1 MDRSIHVVV
10 VQFKPRKGDYAANL
24 ARLAGIFSQIDSLDP
39 RPDVAVFAETA
50 LTGYFVEGGVR
61 DVALTAGAFARDLQA
76 QYASAVTTPRTLD
89 VCIGFYEVWNNAF
102 YNSALY
108 VTLGQDGP
116 VIRHVHRK
124 LFLPTYGLF
133 DEERFVDRGFE
144 VRAFETEWGRT
155 AMLIC
160 EDAWHSLT
168 GTVAALDGATMLFV
182 LSASPARGVWPR
194 EDEGPVP
201 ANLKRWERLARD
213 IAEEHGVFVALVNL
227 VGTEGGKTFSG
238 GSIICGP
245 HGDVRARAPLW
256 DETMMTISLDPQ
268 DITRARSDVPL
279 LTDLQTMM
287 PHLMRA
293 VDRIQ
298 AGERFVLTY
307 DDAPTDG
314 GPLTPVGSEADGER
328 ADAPSTEET
337 ARRPSEEKGPKKVPH
352 AEEAKP
358 AKKVSRATKQPSA
371 SRSTAKAGTDASRNG
386 SDPLPVLRAA
396 ESRSGP
402 PPLEIDPELT
412 AGWLV
417 SFLREEFERRGFE
430 KSVVGLSGGVDS
442 AVTAYLS
449 AEALGKNNVLAVRM
463 PYRTSNPDSLAH
475 AQLVIDQLGIESRTI
490 DISPA
495 VDGYLTNEPEADPA
509 RRGNVM
515 ARERMIV
522 LFDQS
527 AKSHALPVGTGNK
540 TERLLGYFTWHADDS
555 PPINPLGDLFKTQVW
570 QLAKFLGVPDVI
582 VGKPASADLI
592 EGQTDEGD
600 FGVSYAEAD
609 KILNWLVSGYSPT
622 ALAARG
628 FDSDK
633 VELVRKRLAG
643 THWKR
648 KLPTVALLSPTGIG
662 ESYLRPVD
670 Y

>member
-1 MDRSIHVVV
+1 MDRSIHLVV
-10 VQFKPRKGDYAANL
+10 VQFKPRKGDYTANI
-24 ARLAGIFSQIDSLDP
+24 ARLAGIFSQIDALEP
-39 RPDVAVFAETA
+39 RPDIAVFAETA

-61 DVALTAGAFARDLQA
+61 DVALTAGAFARDLQT
-76 QYASAVTTPRTLD
+76 QYLSAVNTPRTLD

-108 VTLGQDGP
+108 VTLGGEGP

-144 VRAFETEWGRT
+144 VRAFDTEYGRVGV
-155 AMLIC
+155 LIC

-168 GTVAALDGATMLFV
+168 GTVAALDGASMIFV
-182 LSASPARGVWPR
+182 VAASPARGVWPR

-238 GSIICGP
+238 GSIVCGP
-245 HGDVRARAPLW
+245 NGEVRARAPLW
-256 DETMMTISLDPQ
+256 DETIMTISLDPQ
-268 DITRARSDVPL
+268 DLTRARSDTPL

-287 PHLMRA
+287 PHLMRT

-298 AGERFVLTY
+298 AGERLVLDY
-307 DDAPTDG
+307 DDSPSSG
-314 GPLTPVGSEADGER
+314 GPLTPLGREADGER
-328 ADAPSTEET
+328 ADAPSTEGTTAET
-337 ARRPSEEKGPKKVPH
+337 GTSSNRTTISKGSRKGV
-352 AEEAKP
+352 AK
-358 AKKVSRATKQPSA
+358 
-371 SRSTAKAGTDASRNG
+371 STGKSTSPPQAVGARNG
-386 SDPLPVLRAA
+386 SEPIPILHTPD
-396 ESRSGP
+396 SRSGP
-402 PPLEIDPELT
+402 PPLEIDAELT
-412 AGWLV
+412 SSWLI

-430 KSVVGLSGGVDS
+430 KAVVGLSGGVDS
-442 AVTAYLS
+442 AVTSYL
-449 AEALGKNNVLAVRM
+449 AAKALGKENVIAIRM

-475 AQLVIDQLGIESRTI
+475 AQLVIDRLGIEARTI

-495 VDGYLTNEPEADPA
+495 VDGYLAQEPDADPA

-527 AKSHALPVGTGNK
+527 AKYHALPVGTGNK

-570 QLAKFLGVPDVI
+570 QLARHLGVPDVI
-582 VGKPASADLI
+582 VSKPASADLI

-600 FGVSYAEAD
+600 FGISYAEAD
-609 KILNWLVSGYSPT
+609 EILNWLVSGYSPA
-622 ALAARG
+622 ALAARA
-628 FDSDK
+628 FDAKK
-633 VELVRKRLAG
+633 VEIVRKRLAG

-648 KLPTVALLSPTGIG
+648 KLPTVALLSQTGIG

>member
-1 MDRSIHVVV
+1 MDRLVHLVV

-24 ARLAGIFSQIDSLDP
+24 ARLAGIFSQIDNLDP
-39 RPDVAVFAETA
+39 RPDIAAFSETA

-61 DVALTAGAFARDLQA
+61 DVAMTAGALARDLNA
-76 QYASAVTTPRTLD
+76 QYLAAVNTPRLLD

-108 VTLGQDGP
+108 VTLGAEQP
-116 VIRHVHRK
+116 LIRHVHRK

-144 VRAFETEWGRT
+144 VRAFDTDWGRA

-168 GTVAALDGATMLFV
+168 GTVAALDGATMIFIV
-182 LSASPARGVWPR
+182 SASPGRGVWPR
-194 EDEGPVP
+194 EGEGPVP

-227 VGTEGGKTFSG
+227 VGTEGGKTFAG

-245 HGDVRARAPLW
+245 HGDVRAQAPLW
-256 DETMMTISLDPQ
+256 DEAILAISLDPQ
-268 DITRARSDVPL
+268 DLTRARSDAPL

-287 PHLMRA
+287 PHLMRS
-293 VDRIQ
+293 VDRIH
-298 AGERFVLTY
+298 AGEQRVLDY
-307 DDAPTDG
+307 DDAATDG
-314 GPLTPVGSEADGER
+314 GPLTPIGRPGDGER

-337 ARRPSEEKGPKKVPH
+337 LRTPKAGAEPKKPPTKRASKKARSKASQNGTEPLTVTR
-352 AEEAKP
+352 AP
-358 AKKVSRATKQPSA
+358 AVSA
-371 SRSTAKAGTDASRNG
+371 
-386 SDPLPVLRAA
+386 
-396 ESRSGP
+396 GP
-402 PPLEIDPELT
+402 PPLDIDPELT
-412 AGWLV
+412 AKWLV
-417 SFLREEFERRGFE
+417 AFLREEFERRNFE
-430 KSVVGLSGGVDS
+430 RAVVGLSGGVDS
-442 AVTAYLS
+442 AVTTFLA
-449 AEALGKNNVLAVRM
+449 AEALGSDNVLAVRM
-463 PYRTSNPDSLAH
+463 PYRTSSPDSLAH
-475 AQLVIDQLGIESRTI
+475 AQLVIDAVGVESRTI
-490 DISPA
+490 DISAA
-495 VDGYLTNEPEADPA
+495 VDGYLANEPDADPA

-515 ARERMIV
+515 ARERMII

-527 AKSHALPVGTGNK
+527 AKCHALPVGTGNK

-570 QLAKFLGVPDVI
+570 QLAKFLGVPEVI
-582 VGKPASADLI
+582 VTKPASADLI

-600 FGVSYAEAD
+600 FGISYPEAD
-609 KILNWLVSGYSPT
+609 KILNWLISGYSPA

-628 FDSDK
+628 FDPNK
-633 VELVRKRLAG
+633 LEIVRKRLAG

-648 KLPTVALLSPTGIG
+648 KLPTVALVSPTGIG

>member
-1 MDRSIHVVV
+1 MDRSIHLVV
-10 VQFKPRKGDYAANL
+10 VQFKPRKGDYTANIE
-24 ARLAGIFSQIDSLDP
+24 RLAGIFSQIDALDP

-50 LTGYFVEGGVR
+50 LTGYFVEGGIR
-61 DVALTAGAFARDLQA
+61 DVAMTAGALARDLQA
-76 QYASAVTTPRTLD
+76 QYATAVTTPRPLD

-108 VTLGQDGP
+108 VTLGGGTDEP

-124 LFLPTYGLF
+124 LFLPTYGMF

-144 VRAFETEWGRT
+144 VRAFDTDWGRA

-168 GTVAALDGATMLFV
+168 GTVAALDGATTIFI

-213 IAEEHGVFVALVNL
+213 IAEEQGVFVALVNL

-238 GSIICGP
+238 GSIIAGP
-245 HGDVRARAPLW
+245 YGDIRARAPLW
-256 DETMMTISLDPQ
+256 DETIMTITLDPQ
-268 DITRARSDVPL
+268 DLTRARSDAPL

-287 PHLMRA
+287 PHLMRT

-298 AGERFVLTY
+298 AGERLVLSY
-307 DDAPTDG
+307 DEGPSEG
-314 GPLTPVGSEADGER
+314 GPLTPLDRSAAGER
-328 ADAPSTEET
+328 ADAPSSEET
-337 ARRPSEEKGPKKVPH
+337 ARRPSGRSRKGSS
-352 AEEAKP
+352 AA
-358 AKKVSRATKQPSA
+358 STRASSKTKASNKSA
-371 SRSTAKAGTDASRNG
+371 NPGRNG
-386 SDPLPVLRAA
+386 SEPIPVMRTPD
-396 ESRSGP
+396 SPGGP
-402 PPLEIDPELT
+402 PPVAIDAQLT
-412 AGWLV
+412 TGWLA

-430 KSVVGLSGGVDS
+430 KAVIGLSGGVDS
-442 AVTAYLS
+442 AVTAFLS
-449 AEALGKNNVLAVRM
+449 TQALGPENVIGVRM
-463 PYRTSNPDSLAH
+463 PYRTSNPESLAH
-475 AQLVIDQLGIESRTI
+475 AQLVIDKLGIESRTI

-495 VDGYLTNEPEADPA
+495 VDGYLANEPDADPG

-522 LFDQS
+522 LFDLS
-527 AKSHALPVGTGNK
+527 AKYKALPVGTGNK

-570 QLAKFLGVPDVI
+570 QLATFLGVPHVI
-582 VGKPASADLI
+582 VSKPASADLI
-592 EGQTDEGD
+592 EGQTDERD
-600 FGVSYAEAD
+600 FGISYAEAD
-609 KILNWLVSGYSPT
+609 QILNWLVSGYSPA
-622 ALAARG
+622 ALVSRG
-628 FDSDK
+628 FDPAK
-633 VELVRKRLAG
+633 VELVRTRLAG

-648 KLPTVALLSPTGIG
+648 KLPTVAMVSATGIG

>member
-1 MDRSIHVVV
+1 MDRSIHLVVI
-10 VQFKPRKGDYAANL
+10 QLKPRKGHYAANL
-24 ARLAGIFSQIDSLDP
+24 ARLAGIFSQIDSLEP

-61 DVALTAGAFARDLQA
+61 DVALTAGAFARDLQS
-76 QYASAVTTPRTLD
+76 QYTSAVNTPRPLD
-89 VCIGFYEVWNNAF
+89 LCIGFYEVWNNAF

-108 VTLGQDGP
+108 VTLGGEEP

-133 DEERFVDRGFE
+133 DEERFVDSGFE
-144 VRAFETEWGRT
+144 VRAFDTDWGRA

-168 GTVAALDGATMLFV
+168 GTVAALDGATTVFV
-182 LSASPARGVWPR
+182 LSASPARGVWRR
-194 EDEGPVP
+194 EDEGPIP

-245 HGDVRARAPLW
+245 HGDVRAQAPLW
-256 DETMMTISLDPQ
+256 DETIMTITLDPH
-268 DITRARSDVPL
+268 DLTRARSDAPL
-279 LTDLQTMM
+279 LNDLEKMM
-287 PHLMRA
+287 PHLMRT

-298 AGERFVLTY
+298 AGEPLTLSY
-307 DDAPTDG
+307 DDGRTDG
-314 GPLTPVGSEADGER
+314 GPLTPAGKRGDGER

-337 ARRPSEEKGPKKVPH
+337 ARQ
-352 AEEAKP
+352 P
-358 AKKVSRATKQPSA
+358 AKKSRKPTRATTRKPSPDLD
-371 SRSTAKAGTDASRNG
+371 AGARNRNG
-386 SDPLPVLRAA
+386 NEPIPVVRTPNAPG
-396 ESRSGP
+396 GP
-402 PPLEIDPELT
+402 PPLEIDAELT
-412 AGWLV
+412 ADWLV

-430 KSVVGLSGGVDS
+430 KAVLGLSGGVDS
-442 AVTAYLS
+442 AVTAYLT
-449 AEALGKNNVLAVRM
+449 ARALGPENVIAVRM

-495 VDGYLTNEPEADPA
+495 VDGYLAHEPDADPA

-527 AKSHALPVGTGNK
+527 AKYHALPVGTGNK

-570 QLAKFLGVPDVI
+570 QLARFLGVPDAI
-582 VGKPASADLI
+582 VSKPASADLI

-600 FGVSYAEAD
+600 FGISYAEAD
-609 KILNWLVSGYSPT
+609 EILNWLVSGYSP
-622 ALAARG
+622 AVLVERG
-628 FDSDK
+628 FDTAK

-648 KLPTVALLSPTGIG
+648 KLPTVAMLSATGIG
-662 ESYLRPVD
+662 EAYLRPVD

>member
-1 MDRSIHVVV
+1 M
-10 VQFKPRKGDYAANL
+10 KPRKGDYTANVE
-24 ARLAGIFSQIDSLDP
+24 RLAGIFSQIDALDP

-61 DVALTAGAFARDLQA
+61 DVAMTAGALARDLQA
-76 QYASAVTTPRTLD
+76 QYARAVTTPRPLD

-108 VTLGQDGP
+108 VTLGGGSEEP

-124 LFLPTYGLF
+124 LFLPTYGMF

-144 VRAFETEWGRT
+144 VRAFDTDWGRA

-168 GTVAALDGATMLFV
+168 GTVAALDGATTIFI

-213 IAEEHGVFVALVNL
+213 ISEEQGVFVALVNL

-238 GSIICGP
+238 GSIITGP
-245 HGDVRARAPLW
+245 YGDVRAKAPLW
-256 DETMMTISLDPQ
+256 DETIMTITLDPE
-268 DITRARSDVPL
+268 DLTRARSDAPL

-287 PHLMRA
+287 PHLMRT

-298 AGERFVLTY
+298 AGERLVLSY
-307 DDAPTDG
+307 DEGPSVG
-314 GPLTPVGSEADGER
+314 GPLTPLDRSASGER
-328 ADAPSTEET
+328 ADAPSSEET
-337 ARRPSEEKGPKKVPH
+337 ARSPSRKTRKGSKS
-352 AEEAKP
+352 AK
-358 AKKVSRATKQPSA
+358 
-371 SRSTAKAGTDASRNG
+371 ASRNG
-386 SDPLPVLRAA
+386 SEPIPVLRTTD
-396 ESRSGP
+396 SPGGP
-402 PPLEIDPELT
+402 PPVAIDAQLA

-417 SFLREEFERRGFE
+417 SFLEEEFERRGFE
-430 KSVVGLSGGVDS
+430 KAVVGLSGGVDS
-442 AVTAYLS
+442 AVTAFLS
-449 AEALGKNNVLAVRM
+449 AQALGPENVIGVRM
-463 PYRTSNPDSLAH
+463 PYRTSNPESLAH
-475 AQLVIDQLGIESRTI
+475 AQLVIDELGIESRTI

-495 VDGYLTNEPEADPA
+495 VDGYLANEPDADPG

-522 LFDQS
+522 LFDLS
-527 AKSHALPVGTGNK
+527 AKYKALPVGTGNK

-555 PPINPLGDLFKTQVW
+555 PPVNPLGDLFKTQVW
-570 QLAKFLGVPDVI
+570 QLATFLGVPDVI
-582 VGKPASADLI
+582 VSKPASADLI
-592 EGQTDEGD
+592 EGQTDERD
-600 FGVSYAEAD
+600 FGISYAEAD
-609 KILNWLVSGYSPT
+609 EILNWLVSGYSPAT
-622 ALAARG
+622 LVARG
-628 FDSDK
+628 FDPVK

-648 KLPTVALLSPTGIG
+648 KLPTVAMVSATGIG
-662 ESYLRPVD
+662 EAYLRPVD

>member
-1 MDRSIHVVV
+1 MDRSIHLVI
-10 VQFKPRKGDYAANL
+10 VQLKPRKGDYSANL
-24 ARLAGIFSQIDSLDP
+24 ERLAGIFSQIDALEP

-61 DVALTAGAFARDLQA
+61 DVAMTAGAFARDLQA
-76 QYASAVTTPRTLD
+76 QYASAVTTPRPLD
-89 VCIGFYEVWNNAF
+89 VCIGFYEEWNNAF

-108 VTLGQDGP
+108 VTLGGGSDDP

-124 LFLPTYGLF
+124 LFLPTYGMF

-144 VRAFETEWGRT
+144 IRAFDTPSGRA

-168 GTVAALDGATMLFV
+168 GTVAALDGATTLYIV
-182 LSASPARGVWPR
+182 SASPARGIWPR
-194 EDEGPVP
+194 EEEGSVP

-238 GSIICGP
+238 GSIVCGP

-256 DETMMTISLDPQ
+256 DETIMTISLDPE
-268 DITRARSDVPL
+268 DLTRARSDVPL

-287 PHLMRA
+287 PHLMRT

-298 AGERFVLTY
+298 AGERLVLDY
-307 DDAPTDG
+307 DDAP
-314 GPLTPVGSEADGER
+314 
-328 ADAPSTEET
+328 
-337 ARRPSEEKGPKKVPH
+337 
-352 AEEAKP
+352 
-358 AKKVSRATKQPSA
+358 
-371 SRSTAKAGTDASRNG
+371 AKAGPLAVPERSGKKPKSGKAAAAKLNG
-386 SDPLPVLRAA
+386 TEPIRVLRTPQ
-396 ESRSGP
+396 SPGGP
-402 PPLEIDPELT
+402 PPLEIDAEL
-412 AGWLV
+412 ASGWLV
-417 SFLREEFERRGFE
+417 SFLREEFERRGF
-430 KSVVGLSGGVDS
+430 KKAVVGLSGGVDS
-442 AVTAYLS
+442 AVTAFLS
-449 AEALGKNNVLAVRM
+449 AEALGKENVVAIRM
-463 PYRTSNPDSLAH
+463 PYRTSNPESLAH
-475 AQLVIDQLGIESRTI
+475 AQLVIDELGIEARTI

-495 VDGYLTNEPEADPA
+495 VDGYLANEPDADPA

-527 AKSHALPVGTGNK
+527 ARYKALPVGTGNK

-555 PPINPLGDLFKTQVW
+555 PPINPLGDLYKTQVW
-570 QLAKFLGVPDVI
+570 QLAKHLGVPSVI
-582 VGKPASADLI
+582 IEKPASADLI

-600 FGVSYAEAD
+600 FGISYPEAD
-609 KILNWLVSGYSPT
+609 KILNWLVNGYNAAS
-622 ALAARG
+622 LSARG
-628 FDSDK
+628 FDPSK

-648 KLPTVALLSPTGIG
+648 KLPTVALLSGSGIG

>member
-1 MDRSIHVVV
+1 
-10 VQFKPRKGDYAANL
+10 
-24 ARLAGIFSQIDSLDP
+24 
-39 RPDVAVFAETA
+39 
-50 LTGYFVEGGVR
+50 
-61 DVALTAGAFARDLQA
+61 
-76 QYASAVTTPRTLD
+76 

-108 VTLGQDGP
+108 VTLGGGTAEP
-116 VIRHVHRK
+116 SIRHVHRK
-124 LFLPTYGLF
+124 LFLPTYGMF

-144 VRAFETEWGRT
+144 VRAFDTSWGRA

-168 GTVAALDGATMLFV
+168 GTVAALDGATTIFI

-213 IAEEHGVFVALVNL
+213 IAEEQGVFVALVNL

-238 GSIICGP
+238 GSIIAGP
-245 HGDVRARAPLW
+245 YGDVRAKAPLW
-256 DETMMTISLDPQ
+256 DETIMTITLDP
-268 DITRARSDVPL
+268 DDLTRARSDAPL

-287 PHLMRA
+287 PHLMRT

-298 AGERFVLTY
+298 AGERLVLSY
-307 DDAPTDG
+307 DEGASDG
-314 GPLTPVGSEADGER
+314 GPLTPLDRSASGER
-328 ADAPSTEET
+328 ADASSTEET
-337 ARRPSEEKGPKKVPH
+337 TRRSKGK
-352 AEEAKP
+352 
-358 AKKVSRATKQPSA
+358 ATRKS
-371 SRSTAKAGTDASRNG
+371 AKASLNG
-386 SDPLPVLRAA
+386 SEPIPVLRMPD
-396 ESRSGP
+396 SPGGP
-402 PPLEIDPELT
+402 PPVAIDAQLA

-430 KSVVGLSGGVDS
+430 KAVVGLSGGVDS
-442 AVTAYLS
+442 AVTAFL
-449 AEALGKNNVLAVRM
+449 AAQALGPANVIAVRM

-475 AQLVIDQLGIESRTI
+475 AQLVIDKLGIQSRTI

-495 VDGYLTNEPEADPA
+495 VDGYLSHEPDADPG

-522 LFDQS
+522 LFDLS
-527 AKSHALPVGTGNK
+527 AKYKALPVGTGNK

-570 QLAKFLGVPDVI
+570 QLATFLGVPDVI
-582 VGKPASADLI
+582 VSKPASADLI

-600 FGVSYAEAD
+600 FGISYAEAD
-609 KILNWLVSGYSPT
+609 EILNWLVSGYSPA
-622 ALAARG
+622 ALIARG
-628 FDSDK
+628 FNPAK

-648 KLPTVALLSPTGIG
+648 KLPTVAMVSATGIG
-662 ESYLRPVD
+662 EAYLRPVD

>member
-1 MDRSIHVVV
+1 MDRSIHLVV
-10 VQFKPRKGDYAANL
+10 VQFKPRKGEYAANL

-61 DVALTAGAFARDLQA
+61 DVATTAGAFARDLQA

-108 VTLGQDGP
+108 ATLGGDQA

-124 LFLPTYGLF
+124 LFLPTYGMF

-144 VRAFETEWGRT
+144 VRAFDTAWGRA

-168 GTVAALDGATMLFV
+168 GTVAALDGATMVFV
-182 LSASPARGVWPR
+182 VSASPARGIWPR

-213 IAEEHGVFVALVNL
+213 MAEEHGVFVALVNL
-227 VGTEGGKTFSG
+227 VGTEGGKTFAG

-245 HGDVRARAPLW
+245 HGDIRARAPLW
-256 DETMMTISLDPQ
+256 DETIMTISLDPQ
-268 DITRARSDVPL
+268 DLTRARSDAPL

-287 PHLMRA
+287 PHLMRT

-298 AGERFVLTY
+298 AGERLELSY
-307 DDAPTDG
+307 DDEPTDG
-314 GPLTPVGSEADGER
+314 GPLTP
-328 ADAPSTEET
+328 
-337 ARRPSEEKGPKKVPH
+337 
-352 AEEAKP
+352 
-358 AKKVSRATKQPSA
+358 A
-371 SRSTAKAGTDASRNG
+371 SRSAGAARGAATKRPAKSSKRVADNAEASRNG
-386 SDPLPVLRAA
+386 TEPIAVIRAP

-417 SFLREEFERRGFE
+417 SFLREEFDRRGFE
-430 KSVVGLSGGVDS
+430 KAVVGLSGGVDS

-449 AEALGKNNVLAVRM
+449 AQALGKENVVAIRM
-463 PYRTSNPDSLAH
+463 PYRSSNPDSLAH
-475 AQLVIDQLGIESRTI
+475 AQLVIDELGIQARTI

-495 VDGYLTNEPEADPA
+495 VDGYLASEPDADPA

-527 AKSHALPVGTGNK
+527 AKYHALPVGTGNK

-570 QLAKFLGVPDVI
+570 ELAKFLGVPDVI
-582 VGKPASADLI
+582 VSKPASADLI
-592 EGQTDEGD
+592 AGQTDEGD
-600 FGVSYAEAD
+600 FGISYAKAD
-609 KILNWLVSGYSPT
+609 EILNWLVSGYSPSS
-622 ALAARG
+622 LVSRG
-628 FDSDK
+628 FDPDM

>member
-1 MDRSIHVVV
+1 MDRSIHLVV
-10 VQFKPRKGDYAANL
+10 VQFKPRKGDYTANVE
-24 ARLAGIFSQIDSLDP
+24 RLAGIFSQIDALEA

-61 DVALTAGAFARDLQA
+61 DVAMTAGALARDLQA
-76 QYASAVTTPRTLD
+76 QYARAVNTPRPLD

-108 VTLGQDGP
+108 VTLGGGPDEP

-124 LFLPTYGLF
+124 LFLPTYGMF

-144 VRAFETEWGRT
+144 VRAFDTGWGRA

-168 GTVAALDGATMLFV
+168 GTVAALDGATMIFI

-213 IAEEHGVFVALVNL
+213 IAEEQGVFVALVNL

-238 GSIICGP
+238 GSIITGP
-245 HGDVRARAPLW
+245 YGDVRARAPLW
-256 DETMMTISLDPQ
+256 DETIMTITLDPQ
-268 DITRARSDVPL
+268 DLTRARSDAPL

-287 PHLMRA
+287 PHLMRT
-293 VDRIQ
+293 VNRIQ
-298 AGERFVLTY
+298 AGERLELSY
-307 DDAPTDG
+307 DEGASEG
-314 GPLTPVGSEADGER
+314 GPLTPLDHSAAGER
-328 ADAPSTEET
+328 ADAPSSEET
-337 ARRPSEEKGPKKVPH
+337 ARRPAGKSRKGSAAPSKV
-352 AEEAKP
+352 KGSS
-358 AKKVSRATKQPSA
+358 KSA
-371 SRSTAKAGTDASRNG
+371 NPSRNG
-386 SDPLPVLRAA
+386 SEPIPVMRTPD
-396 ESRSGP
+396 SPGGP
-402 PPLEIDPELT
+402 PPVAIDPQLT

-430 KSVVGLSGGVDS
+430 KAVIGLSGGVDS
-442 AVTAYLS
+442 AVTAFLS
-449 AEALGKNNVLAVRM
+449 AQALGPENVIGVRM
-463 PYRTSNPDSLAH
+463 PYRTSNPESLTH
-475 AQLVIDQLGIESRTI
+475 AQLVIDKLGIQSRTI

-495 VDGYLTNEPEADPA
+495 VDGYLANEPDADPA

-522 LFDQS
+522 LFDLS
-527 AKSHALPVGTGNK
+527 AKYKALPVGTGNK

-570 QLAKFLGVPDVI
+570 QLATFLGVPDVI
-582 VGKPASADLI
+582 VSKPASADLI
-592 EGQTDEGD
+592 EGQTDERD
-600 FGVSYAEAD
+600 FGISYAEAD
-609 KILNWLVSGYSPT
+609 KILNWLVSGYSP
-622 ALAARG
+622 ASLVSRG
-628 FDSDK
+628 FDPAK
-633 VELVRKRLAG
+633 VELVRTRLAG

-648 KLPTVALLSPTGIG
+648 KLPTVAMVSATGIG

>member
-1 MDRSIHVVV
+1 MDRSIHLVV

-24 ARLAGIFSQIDSLDP
+24 ARLAGVFSQIDSLDP

-50 LTGYFVEGGVR
+50 LSGYFVEGEVR
-61 DVALTAGAFARDLQA
+61 DVALPAGALARDLQA
-76 QYASAVTTPRTLD
+76 QYTSAVNTPRTLD

-108 VTLGQDGP
+108 VTLGGDDP

-144 VRAFETEWGRT
+144 VRAFDTEWGRA

-168 GTVAALDGATMLFV
+168 GTVAALDGATMIFV
-182 LSASPARGVWPR
+182 VSASPARGVWPR

-245 HGDVRARAPLW
+245 HGEVRAQAPLW
-256 DETMMTISLDPQ
+256 DETIMSISLDPL
-268 DITRARSDVPL
+268 DITRARSDTPL

-287 PHLMRA
+287 PHLMRN

-298 AGERFVLTY
+298 AGERPILNYEDSSVES
-307 DDAPTDG
+307 
-314 GPLTPVGSEADGER
+314 GPLNAAGRHGDGER

-337 ARRPSEEKGPKKVPH
+337 QRSALPAPEGDRGKKTTGRKKPKNS
-352 AEEAKP
+352 AP
-358 AKKVSRATKQPSA
+358 AGAA
-371 SRSTAKAGTDASRNG
+371 DNASRNG
-386 SDPLPVLRAA
+386 TEPLPVMRAQTA
-396 ESRSGP
+396 RGGP

-417 SFLREEFERRGFE
+417 SFLREEFERRNFE
-430 KSVVGLSGGVDS
+430 KAVVGLSGGVDS
-442 AVTAYLS
+442 AVTTYL
-449 AEALGKNNVLAVRM
+449 AAKALGPGNVVAVRM

-475 AQLVIDQLGIESRTI
+475 AQLVIDAAGVESRTI

-495 VDGYLTNEPEADPA
+495 VDGYLGNEKDADPA

-527 AKSHALPVGTGNK
+527 AKYRALPVGTGNK

-570 QLAKFLGVPDVI
+570 QLARYLGVPEVI
-582 VGKPASADLI
+582 VNKPASADLI

-600 FGVSYAEAD
+600 FGISYAEAD
-609 KILNWLVSGYSPT
+609 QILNWLISGYSPS
-622 ALAARG
+622 ALISRN
-628 FDSDK
+628 FDPHK

>member
-1 MDRSIHVVV
+1 MDRSIHLVV
-10 VQFKPRKGDYAANL
+10 VQFKPRKSDYSANL
-24 ARLAGIFSQIDSLDP
+24 ARLAGIFSQIDALEP

-50 LTGYFVEGGVR
+50 LTGYFLEGGVR
-61 DVALTAGAFARDLQA
+61 DVAMTAGALARDLQA
-76 QYASAVTTPRTLD
+76 QYAAAVNTPRLLD

-108 VTLGQDGP
+108 VTLGGRDGKP

-133 DEERFVDRGFE
+133 DEERYVDRGFE
-144 VRAFETEWGRT
+144 VRAFDTDWGRA

-168 GTVAALDGATMLFV
+168 GTVAALDGATTIFV
-182 LSASPARGVWPR
+182 LSASPARGIWPR
-194 EDEGPVP
+194 EGEGPVP

-213 IAEEHGVFVALVNL
+213 IAEEQGVFVALVNL

-238 GSIICGP
+238 GSIITGP
-245 HGDVRARAPLW
+245 HGDVRAQAPLW
-256 DETMMTISLDPQ
+256 DEAMMTVTLDPQ
-268 DITRARSDVPL
+268 DLTRARTDVPL

-287 PHLMRA
+287 PHLMRT

-298 AGERFVLTY
+298 AGERLVLSY
-307 DDAPTDG
+307 DDAPTEG
-314 GPLTPVGSEADGER
+314 GPLTPAGPSADGEH

-337 ARRPSEEKGPKKVPH
+337 ARQ
-352 AEEAKP
+352 P
-358 AKKVSRATKQPSA
+358 AKKSRKVKGAVAGRGAAAVSTRKKSA
-371 SRSTAKAGTDASRNG
+371 SARLNG
-386 SDPLPVLRAA
+386 SEPIPVVSAP
-396 ESRSGP
+396 ESPGGP
-402 PPLEIDPELT
+402 PPLEIDAELA
-412 AGWLV
+412 AGWLI
-417 SFLREEFERRGFE
+417 SFLREEFERRDFQ
-430 KSVVGLSGGVDS
+430 KAVVGLSGGVDS

-449 AEALGKNNVLAVRM
+449 AQALGPENVIAVRM

-475 AQLVIDQLGIESRTI
+475 AQLVIDELGIQSRTV

-495 VDGYLTNEPEADPA
+495 VDGYLANEPDADPA

-522 LFDQS
+522 LFDLS
-527 AKSHALPVGTGNK
+527 AKYRALPVGTGNK

-570 QLAKFLGVPDVI
+570 QLARFLGVPDLI
-582 VGKPASADLI
+582 VNKPASADLI
-592 EGQTDEGD
+592 EGQTDERD
-600 FGVSYAEAD
+600 FGISYAEAD
-609 KILNWLVSGYSPT
+609 NILNWLVSGYSP
-622 ALAARG
+622 ASLVARG
-628 FDSDK
+628 FDPAK

-648 KLPTVALLSPTGIG
+648 KLPTVAMVSPTGIG
-662 ESYLRPVD
+662 EAYLRPVD